1 MGLLKEVANDQAR
14 AKVGIFGM
22 QGSGKT
28 TTNALLA
35 LGVSLMYH
43 NGAPVAM
50 QDTEAGSDYLKPI
63 FDAEGVKL
71 FVHKS
76 GAFSDMEKVLD
87 EAIGAG
93 CCAFIM
99 DSVTHTWRELQDTYC
114 AQMCRR
120 YKCDEYDI
128 QFQDWRELKARW
140 ATWTYAFLNS
150 PLHCFISGRA
160 GYDYEYEVNAKGKKE
175 LIKGNSKMK
184 AETEFGYEP
193 SLLVE
198 LEGVR
203 KTANK
208 KHTGGTINHVA
219 YVLKDRSRSLNGMTF
234 EWPDMNDYKKGD
246 WQKVFTKFEPY
257 FKFLNIGGVQKA
269 MLPNTSEDL
278 FDADSHD
285 TAARQRAQAKKIAL
299 EEIENVMGVV
309 LWPGATADMKR
320 IKLGAMQALWGVR
333 SWSAV
338 EGMSLRNVENG
349 LWALHEYEKIA
360 RDVAPE
366 GEEGVL
372 RAVKDCVEKVS
383 KTGYAPGRVE
393 EENDFPGAARV
404 NGADAS
410 KPVVTQ

>member
-35 LGVSLMYH
+35 LGVSLTYH
-43 NGAPVAM
+43 GGAPVAM
-50 QDTEAGSDYLKPI
+50 MDTEAGSDYLKPI

-71 FVHKS
+71 LVHKS

-87 EAIGAG
+87 EANGAG

-150 PLHCFISGRA
+150 PLHCFICGRA
-160 GYDYEYEVNAKGKKE
+160 GYEYEYEVNAKGKRE

-184 AETEFGYEP
+184 AENEFGYEP

-219 YVLKDRSRSLNGMTF
+219 YVLKDRSRSLNGLTF
-234 EWPDMNDYKKGD
+234 EWPDMNSYAKGD
-246 WQKVFTKFEPY
+246 WEKVFGKFEPY
-257 FKFLNIGGVQKA
+257 FKFLNINGVQRA
-269 MLPNTSEDL
+269 MLPNTSEEL
-278 FDADSHD
+278 FDASTHD
-285 TAARQRAQAKKIAL
+285 TEARQRAQARKIAL

-309 LWPGATADMKR
+309 LWPGATADMKK
-320 IKLGAMQALWGVR
+320 IKLSVMQTIWGVR

-338 EGMSLRNVENG
+338 EGMPLRTIENG
-349 LWALHEYEKIA
+349 LWSLHEYEKASIDA
-360 RDVAPE
+360 APM
-366 GEEGVL
+366 GEEATLALL
-372 RAVKDCVEKVS
+372 RECIAKVS
-383 KTGYAPGRVE
+383 RPAYEPGIIEKAAPV
-393 EENDFPGAARV
+393 AA
-404 NGADAS
+404 AD
-410 KPVVTQ
+410 